1 MNIKNSD
8 KLYIY
13 NRENRQCFFC
23 GKILKYNQ
31 ITLDHYIPKSKKGT
45 KDIFNLVL
53 SCKQCNKLKGNRI
66 PEDYENTILNLFLK
80 AVEDNHITGSG
91 LKVPQKVLKEDLLK
105 INRIEAL
112 TTNFVFQSNIK
123 RFYVKNNMVFKI
135 VHVAQND
142 Y

>member
-13 NRENRQCFFC
+13 DRENRQCFFC
-23 GKILKYNQ
+23 GKILKYKQ

-45 KDIFNLVL
+45 TDIFNLVL
-53 SCKQCNKLKGNRI
+53 SCKQCNKLKGNRV
-66 PEDYENTILNLFLK
+66 PKDYEDIILDLFLR
-80 AVEDNHITGSG
+80 AVQDNHITGCG
-91 LKVPQKVLKEDLLK
+91 LKTPQKILKKDLLA

-112 TTNFVFQSNIK
+112 TTHFVFQSNTK

-135 VHVAQND
+135 VHITQS
-142 Y
+142 